1 MLPIH
6 NPLFVLLLKMPK
18 NNPGIQAKKLLL
30 IFFVF
35 TTNAIC
41 AQTDTVHIS
50 IDTKK
55 VTGPYHPIWSYFGYD
70 EANFTTMKD
79 GKKLL
84 TELSQL
90 SNAPVYVRTHN
101 LLTSGDGK
109 AALKWSS
116 TNVYTEDKNGNPV
129 YYWKIVDSIFD
140 VFVKRGIRPIA
151 EIGFMPEALSTNP
164 HPYRHHWK
172 PGVPY
177 DSIYTGWAYPPKDY
191 NKWAELIYQWVKHC
205 VKRFGETEVKKWYW
219 EVWNE
224 PNISY
229 WKGTMQEYFKLYD
242 YTADAVKRALPSAR
256 IGGPTSTG
264 PGWNKAADFLKAFL
278 QHCVDDKNYATGK
291 TGSPLDYITFHAKGN
306 PKVVNNQVQ
315 MNMSAELKDVQK
327 GFEIINEFPSLKH
340 LPVMIGEFDPEGCA
354 ACSVD
359 YSPENAYRNGTMY
372 SSYTAAA
379 FAQLY
384 KMAMKYHINLI
395 GAVSWSFEF
404 ENQRWFGGFRDLST
418 NGVDKPVLN
427 VFRMF
432 GKMKGD
438 MLAVDNPEGL
448 SLQAIVDSSVRNQSY
463 VDALATI
470 DADTMYI
477 MLWNYHD
484 DEQTKTEAWI
494 NVDLKNINAKQVS
507 VSGYVVDKNHSN
519 AYTKWQQIGSPQQ
532 PSKQQIIDLQN
543 AGQLTRNI
551 SNQKF
556 QTINGNLSYHFKL
569 QGQGVALLKVSW

>member
-1 MLPIH
+1 
-6 NPLFVLLLKMPK
+6 
-18 NNPGIQAKKLLL
+18 
-30 IFFVF
+30 
-35 TTNAIC
+35 
-41 AQTDTVHIS
+41 
-50 IDTKK
+50 
-55 VTGPYHPIWSYFGYD
+55 
-70 EANFTTMKD
+70 MKD

-151 EIGFMPEALSTNP
+151 EIGFMPEALSTHP

-191 NKWAELIYQWVKHC
+191 NKWAELIYQWVTHC
-205 VKRFGETEVKKWYW
+205 VKRYGEPEVKKWYW

-229 WKGTMQEYFKLYD
+229 WKGTMQEYCKLYD

-264 PGWNKAADFLKAFL
+264 PGWNKAADFLKTFL
-278 QHCVDDKNYATGK
+278 QHCVDGKNYATGK

-384 KMAMKYHINLI
+384 KMARKYHINLV

-438 MLAVDNPEGL
+438 MLAVNNPDGL
-448 SLQAIVDSSVRNQSY
+448 SLQTIVDSSVRNQPY
-463 VDALATI
+463 VDAQATI

-494 NVDLKNINAKQVS
+494 NLNLKVPDAKQVLIS
-507 VSGYVVDKNHSN
+507 SYLVDKNHSN
-519 AYTKWQQIGSPQQ
+519 AYTKWQQMGAPQQ
-532 PSKQQIIDLQN
+532 PSKQQITDLQH
-543 AGQLTRNI
+543 AGQLMQNI
-551 SNQKF
+551 TGEKF
-556 QTINGNLSYHFKL
+556 KTTNGNLNYHFKL
-569 QGQGVALLKVSW
+569 AGQGVALLKVSW

>member
-1 MLPIH
+1 
-6 NPLFVLLLKMPK
+6 MPK
-18 NNPGIQAKKLLL
+18 NNPGFQAKKLLL

-35 TTNAIC
+35 TTHATI

-50 IDTKK
+50 IDSKN
-55 VTGPYHPIWSYFGYD
+55 VTGPYNPIWSYFGYD

-79 GKKLL
+79 GRKLL

-191 NKWAELIYQWVKHC
+191 NKWAELIYQWVTHC
-205 VKRFGETEVKKWYW
+205 VKRYGEPEVKKWYW

-229 WKGTMQEYFKLYD
+229 WKGTRQEYFKLYD

-264 PGWNKAADFLKAFL
+264 PGWNKAADFLKTFL
-278 QHCVDDKNYATGK
+278 QHCADGKNYATGK

-384 KMAMKYHINLI
+384 KMARKYDMNLV

-438 MLAVDNPEGL
+438 MLAVDNPDGI
-448 SLQAIVDSSVRNQSY
+448 SLQTIIDSSVRNQSY

-470 DADTMYI
+470 DADTIYV

-484 DEQTKTEAWI
+484 DEHTKTETWI
-494 NVDLKNINAKQVS
+494 NLHLKDIDAKQAFVS
-507 VSGYVVDKNHSN
+507 SYLVDKNHSN
-519 AYTKWQQIGSPQQ
+519 AYTKWQQMGSPQQ
-532 PSKQQIIDLQN
+532 PSKQQISDLQN
-543 AGQLTRNI
+543 AGQLMQNI
-551 SNQKF
+551 TGEKF
-556 QTINGNLSYHFKL
+556 KTNNGNLNYHLKL
-569 QGQGVALLKVSW
+569 AGQGVTLLKVSW

>member
-1 MLPIH
+1 MPVNHSVFSARRIF
-6 NPLFVLLLKMPK
+6 LFWF
-18 NNPGIQAKKLLL
+18 I
-30 IFFVF
+30 VF
-35 TTNAIC
+35 ANATLAQPDTTKIN
-41 AQTDTVHIS
+41 
-50 IDTKK
+50 IDITKT
-55 VTGPYHPIWSYFGYD
+55 TGAYRPIWSYFGYD

-84 TELSQL
+84 TELSRL

-116 TNVYTEDKNGNPV
+116 TNVYTEDKNGDPV

-140 VFVKRGIRPIA
+140 ELIKNNIRPIA
-151 EIGFMPEALSTNP
+151 EIGFMPEALSI
-164 HPYRHHWK
+164 HPEPYQHHWK

-191 NKWAELIYQWVKHC
+191 DKWAELIYQWVRHC
-205 VKRFGETEVKKWYW
+205 VKRYGEPEVKKWYW

-229 WKGTMQEYFKLYD
+229 WKGTIDEYFKLYD
-242 YTADAVKRALPSAR
+242 YTADAVKRALPAAR

-264 PGWNKAADFLKAFL
+264 PGWNKAADFLKVFL
-278 QHCVDDKNYATGK
+278 QHCFDGKNYATGK
-291 TGSPLDYITFHAKGN
+291 RGAPLDYITFHAKGN
-306 PKVVNNQVQ
+306 PKVVDNHVR
-315 MNMSAELKDVQK
+315 MNMSAQLKDVEK
-327 GFEIINEFPSLKH
+327 GFEIINAFPSFKN
-340 LPVMIGEFDPEGCA
+340 LPVIMGEFDPEGCA

-372 SSYTAAA
+372 SSYTAAS

-384 KMAMKYHINLI
+384 KMVKKYNINLL

-404 ENQRWFGGFRDLST
+404 ENQRWFGGFRDLAT

-432 GKMKGD
+432 GKMKGQ
-438 MLAVDNPEGL
+438 MLQINNPGKIP
-448 SLQAIVDSSVRNQSY
+448 LQTIIDSSVRNRPD

-470 DADTMYI
+470 DSRNMCI

-484 DEQTKTEAWI
+484 DENKKTEALI
-494 NVDLKNINAKQVS
+494 KLKLENLTAKQVTVTS
-507 VSGYVVDKNHSN
+507 YLVDEHHSN
-519 AYTKWQQIGSPQQ
+519 AYTLWKKMGSPQQ
-532 PSKQQIIDLQN
+532 PSEVEIDELQK
-543 AGQLTRNI
+543 AGQLSENVLPDT
-551 SNQKF
+551 F
-556 QTINGNLSYHFKL
+556 PVINGALNYHL
-569 QGQGVALLKVSW
+569 TLAAQGVTLLKVNW

>member
-18 NNPGIQAKKLLL
+18 NNPGFQAKKVLL
-30 IFFVF
+30 IFFLFLTHAVF
-35 TTNAIC
+35 

-50 IDTKK
+50 IDTKN
-55 VTGPYHPIWSYFGYD
+55 VAGHYNPIWSYFGYD

-116 TNVYTEDKNGNPV
+116 TNVYTEDENGNPV
-129 YYWKIVDSIFD
+129 YYWTIVDSIFD

-384 KMAMKYHINLI
+384 KMARKYDMNLV

-438 MLAVDNPEGL
+438 MLAVNNPDGI
-448 SLQAIVDSSVRNQSY
+448 SLQTIIDSSVRNQSY

-484 DEQTKTEAWI
+484 DEHTKTEAWI
-494 NVDLKNINAKQVS
+494 NLNLKDINAKQAS
-507 VSGYVVDKNHSN
+507 VSSYLVDKNHSN
-519 AYTKWQQIGSPQQ
+519 AYTKWQQMGSPQQ

-543 AGQLTRNI
+543 AGQLMQNI
-551 SNQKF
+551 TGEKLK
-556 QTINGNLSYHFKL
+556 TVNGNLHYHFKL
-569 QGQGVALLKVSW
+569 AGQGVALLKVSW

>member
-1 MLPIH
+1 
-6 NPLFVLLLKMPK
+6 MPK
-18 NNPGIQAKKLLL
+18 NNPGFQAKKLLL

-35 TTNAIC
+35 TTHATL
-41 AQTDTVHIS
+41 AQTDTVHIG

-55 VTGPYHPIWSYFGYD
+55 VTGPYNPIWSYFGYD

-191 NKWAELIYQWVKHC
+191 NKWAELIYQWVTHC
-205 VKRFGETEVKKWYW
+205 VKRYGEREVKNWYW

-264 PGWNKAADFLKAFL
+264 PGWNKAADFLKTFL
-278 QHCVDDKNYATGK
+278 QHCVDGKNYATGK

-379 FAQLY
+379 FTQLY
-384 KMAMKYHINLI
+384 KMARKYDINLV

-438 MLAVDNPEGL
+438 MLAVNNPNGL
-448 SLQAIVDSSVRNQSY
+448 SFQAIVDSSVRNQSY

-470 DADTMYI
+470 DADTMYV

-484 DEQTKTEAWI
+484 DERTKTEAWI
-494 NVDLKNINAKQVS
+494 NLHLKDIDAKQVLIS
-507 VSGYVVDKNHSN
+507 SYLVDKNHSN
-519 AYTKWQQIGSPQQ
+519 AYTKWQQMGSPQQ
-532 PSKQQIIDLQN
+532 PSKQQITDLQN
-543 AGQLTRNI
+543 AGQLMKNI
-551 SNQKF
+551 TGEKF
-556 QTINGNLSYHFKL
+556 KTINGNLNYHFTL
-569 QGQGVALLKVSW
+569 AGQGVALLKVSW

>member
-1 MLPIH
+1 MQHLKRLLPVCF
-6 NPLFVLLLKMPK
+6 LFFFHS
-18 NNPGIQAKKLLL
+18 
-30 IFFVF
+30 IF
-35 TTNAIC
+35 
-41 AQTDTVHIS
+41 AQTDTVNIS

-55 VTGPYHPIWSYFGYD
+55 VIGPYKPIWSYFGYD

-90 SNAPVYVRTHN
+90 SNAPVYIRTHN

-140 VFVKRGIRPIA
+140 AFVKRGIRPIA

-191 NKWAELIYQWVKHC
+191 KKWSELIYHWVAHC
-205 VKRFGETEVKKWYW
+205 IKRYGEPEVKKWYW

-229 WKGTMQEYFKLYD
+229 WKGTREEYFKLYD
-242 YTADAVKRALPSAR
+242 YTAHAVKRALPAAR

-278 QHCVDDKNYATGK
+278 QHCEDGKNYATGK

-306 PKVVNNQVQ
+306 PKVVNKQVQ
-315 MNMSAELKDVQK
+315 MNMSAQLKDVEK
-327 GFEIINEFPSLKH
+327 GFEIVNEFPSLKN

-384 KMAMKYHINLI
+384 KMVRKYNINLI

-404 ENQRWFGGFRDLST
+404 ENQRWFGGFRDLAT

-438 MLAVDNPEGL
+438 LLEVNNEEGIP
-448 SLQAIVDSSVRNQSY
+448 LQTIVDSSVRNQPY
-463 VDALATI
+463 VDALSTI
-470 DADTMYI
+470 DSDTMYV

-484 DEQTKTEAWI
+484 DENKKTVAWI
-494 NVDLKNINAKQVS
+494 KLNLENLDGKQATVTSYLVDE
-507 VSGYVVDKNHSN
+507 NHSN
-519 AYTKWQQIGSPQQ
+519 AYTIWKNMGSPQQ
-532 PSKQQIIDLQN
+532 PSKQQITDLE
-543 AGQLTRNI
+543 NI
-551 SNQKF
+551 GHLMKNVPGQKF
-556 QTINGNLSYHFKL
+556 EISNGNLDYHFKL
-569 QGQGVALLKVSW
+569 AGQGVTLLKVSW

>member
-1 MLPIH
+1 
-6 NPLFVLLLKMPK
+6 MPK
-18 NNPGIQAKKLLL
+18 NNPGFQAKKILLL
-30 IFFVF
+30 FFVF
-35 TTNAIC
+35 TAHATI

-55 VTGPYHPIWSYFGYD
+55 VTGPYSPIWSYFGYD

-151 EIGFMPEALSTNP
+151 EIGFMPEALSTHP

-191 NKWAELIYQWVKHC
+191 NKWAELIYQWVRHC
-205 VKRFGETEVKKWYW
+205 VKRYGEQEVKKWYW

-264 PGWNKAADFLKAFL
+264 PGWNKAADFLKTFL
-278 QHCVDDKNYATGK
+278 QHCVDGKNYATGK

-306 PKVVNNQVQ
+306 PKVVNGQVQ
-315 MNMSAELKDVQK
+315 MNMSAGLKDVQK

-372 SSYTAAA
+372 SSYTAVA

-384 KMAMKYHINLI
+384 KMAGKYDINLV

-418 NGVDKPVLN
+418 NGVNKPVLN

-432 GKMKGD
+432 GKMQGD
-438 MLAVDNPEGL
+438 LLAVNNPDGI

-470 DADTMYI
+470 NADTMYI
-477 MLWNYHD
+477 LLWNYHD
-484 DEQTKTEAWI
+484 DEHTKTEAWI
-494 NVDLKNINAKQVS
+494 NLHINDIDAKQAF
-507 VSGYVVDKNHSN
+507 VSGYLVDKDHSN
-519 AYTKWQQIGSPQQ
+519 AYTKWQQMGSPQQ
-532 PSKQQIIDLQN
+532 PSKQRISDLQN
-543 AGQLTRNI
+543 AGQLMQNI
-551 SNQKF
+551 KGEKLK
-556 QTINGNLSYHFKL
+556 TANGNLHYHFTL
-569 QGQGVALLKVSW
+569 AGQGVALLKVSW

>member
-1 MLPIH
+1 ML
-6 NPLFVLLLKMPK
+6 
-18 NNPGIQAKKLLL
+18 KKLSIFYTKKLFL
-30 IFFVF
+30 ICFVF
-35 TTNAIC
+35 IIHTAF

-50 IDTKK
+50 IDTKN
-55 VTGPYHPIWSYFGYD
+55 VIGSYNPIWSYFGYD

-90 SNAPVYVRTHN
+90 SKAPVYVRTHN

-116 TNVYTEDKNGNPV
+116 TNVYTEDKNRNPV

-191 NKWAELIYQWVKHC
+191 KKWAELIYQWVTHC
-205 VKRFGETEVKKWYW
+205 IKRYGEPEVVKWYW

-229 WKGTMQEYFKLYD
+229 WKGTMDEYLKRYD
-242 YTADAVKRALPSAR
+242 YTADAVRRALPDAR

-264 PGWNKAADFLKAFL
+264 PGWDKAADFLKAFL
-278 QHCVDDKNYATGK
+278 QHCVDGKNYATGK

-306 PKVVNNQVQ
+306 PKVVNGHVQ
-315 MNMSAELKDVQK
+315 MNMSAQLKDVEK

-384 KMAMKYHINLI
+384 RMAGKYNINLA

-418 NGVDKPVLN
+418 NGVDKPVMN

-432 GKMKGD
+432 GKMKGN
-438 MLAVDNPEGL
+438 MLVVNNAGGIP
-448 SLQAIVDSSVRNQSY
+448 LQTIIDSSVRKQPY
-463 VDALATI
+463 VDALATM
-470 DADTMYI
+470 DADTMYV
-477 MLWNYHD
+477 MLWNYQD
-484 DEQTKTEAWI
+484 DENKKTEALI
-494 NVDLKNINAKQVS
+494 KLNLENLAGKKVTVTSYLVDE
-507 VSGYVVDKNHSN
+507 NHSN
-519 AYTKWQQIGSPQQ
+519 AYTVWQKMGSPQT
-532 PSKQQIIDLQN
+532 PSRQQIQDLQTI
-543 AGQLTRNI
+543 GRSSMLYVPQQT
-551 SNQKF
+551 F
-556 QTINGNLSYHFKL
+556 GTINGNLDYHFKL
-569 QGQGVALLKVSW
+569 EVQGEAVLKVSW

>member
-1 MLPIH
+1 
-6 NPLFVLLLKMPK
+6 MPK
-18 NNPGIQAKKLLL
+18 NNPGFQAKKLLL

-35 TTNAIC
+35 TTHATL
-41 AQTDTVHIS
+41 AQTDTVHIG

-55 VTGPYHPIWSYFGYD
+55 VTGPYNPIWSYFGYD

-140 VFVKRGIRPIA
+140 AFVKRGIRPIA

-191 NKWAELIYQWVKHC
+191 NKWAELIYQWVTHC
-205 VKRFGETEVKKWYW
+205 VKRYGEREVKNWYW

-264 PGWNKAADFLKAFL
+264 PGWNTAADFLKTFL
-278 QHCVDDKNYATGK
+278 QHCVDGKNYATGK

-379 FAQLY
+379 FTQLY
-384 KMAMKYHINLI
+384 KMARKYDINLV

-438 MLAVDNPEGL
+438 MLAVNNPNGL
-448 SLQAIVDSSVRNQSY
+448 SFQAIVDSSVRNQSY

-470 DADTMYI
+470 DADTMYV

-484 DEQTKTEAWI
+484 DERTKTEAWI
-494 NVDLKNINAKQVS
+494 NLHLKDIDAKQVLIS
-507 VSGYVVDKNHSN
+507 SYLVDKNHSN
-519 AYTKWQQIGSPQQ
+519 AYTKWQQMGSPQQ
-532 PSKQQIIDLQN
+532 PSKQQITDLQN
-543 AGQLTRNI
+543 AGQLMKNI
-551 SNQKF
+551 TGEKF
-556 QTINGNLSYHFKL
+556 KTINGNLNYHFTL
-569 QGQGVALLKVSW
+569 AGQGVALLKVSW